1 MIKSSKSQSN
11 LSAGSNKKSNKNTYM
26 AKVIVLG
33 NSAVGKTSILTRY
46 TWNGQGTYQLSH
58 TPTIGVDFKSKTI
71 ELPAAIMKLQLWD
84 TAGQ

>member
-11 LSAGSNKKSNKNTYM
+11 LSIGNNKKTSKQTYM
-26 AKVIVLG
+26 GKVIVLG

-58 TPTIGVDFKSKTI
+58 TPTIGVDFKCKTI
-71 ELPAAIMKLQLWD
+71 
-84 TAGQ
+84 